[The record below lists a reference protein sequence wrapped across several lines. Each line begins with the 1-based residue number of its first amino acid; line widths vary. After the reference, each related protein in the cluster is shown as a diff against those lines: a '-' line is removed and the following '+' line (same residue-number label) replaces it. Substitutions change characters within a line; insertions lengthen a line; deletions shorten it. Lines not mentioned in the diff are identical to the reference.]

1 LSHFKAKGQTIRK
14 VMGGWSI
21 SSVHDL
27 FIFFPKIVGERGG
40 EVVKNFFQDVKVFS
54 GHKKR
59 VKKVFP
65 D

>member
-1 LSHFKAKGQTIRK
+1 
-14 VMGGWSI
+14 MGGWSI
-21 SSVHDL
+21 SSVHAL